1 MDNINR
7 NSSPLPAKM
16 KDKPK
21 KSQKKKVVIDL
32 KGSLKDGAV
41 DILDDPRLFI
51 NREIS
56 WVRFNTRVLEEAKDE
71 THPLLER
78 VKFLAICGNNLD
90 EFFMIR
96 VSGLKR
102 QLNKGALEPPP
113 DGMTPLE
120 QLHTLREELKP
131 FLDEHLKCWQEDI
144 LPKLKKNGVHIHRM
158 EELSVDER
166 DQLREHFEKVIF
178 PTLTPLALDLV
189 HPFPFISNLSINLA
203 VVVKDS
209 KGHEKYARVKVPNGL
224 FPRLIEFDDDN
235 DKSGKGNHFVFL
247 EDLVASNLDLLFPGM
262 KVETS
267 YVFRITRDADI
278 EIELDEAEDLLTAVE
293 EGVENRR
300 VGAPTRLEV
309 DSTMPVHLRDLFAV
323 KLGLPPYLVYQ
334 TPPPLGFVDLWQLW
348 GLPRQDL
355 KDIPFLPY
363 VPPELQNEK
372 KIFAAIKERDFIL
385 YHPYDSFVPVV
396 NLLKE
401 AAVDPEVLAI
411 KITLYRVDRHS
422 PIIEALM
429 DARDN
434 GKAVAAIVELKA
446 RFDEENNIE
455 WARALETKGVHVV
468 YGLADLK
475 VHAKLCLIIRKE
487 KSGIVRYSHISSGNY
502 NANTARVYGDIG
514 YMTSDQAIGSD
525 VSDLFNSLTGY
536 SQKEDYRKLLVS
548 PVSMR
553 REMVRRIDRE
563 IQRHKDKGDGY
574 IGWKLN
580 ALVDKEIIQAL
591 YRASMAGVK
600 IDLNIRGQCC
610 LRPGIE
616 GISENIRVV
625 SILGRFLEHA
635 RIFYFHNGG
644 DEEVLLGSSDM
655 MPRNLQKRVE
665 VLFPVGDKK
674 LRNALVKDILEV
686 HMADNVKARELKQDG
701 SYQRVIP
708 EHGEKKINSQLWMIK
723 HRGKWHGGS

>member
-1 MDNINR
+1 
-7 NSSPLPAKM
+7 M
-16 KDKPK
+16 KERPK

-32 KGSLKDGAV
+32 KGSLKKGAENS
-41 DILDDPRLFI
+41 LDDPRLFI

-71 THPLLER
+71 SHPLLER
-78 VKFLAICGNNLD
+78 VKFLAICGSNLD

-120 QLHTLREELKP
+120 QLLVLREELKP
-131 FLDEHLKCWQEDI
+131 QLDDHLKCWQDDI
-144 LPKLKKNGVHIHRM
+144 LPKLKLNGICIHRM
-158 EELSVDER
+158 DELTMDER
-166 DQLREHFEKVIF
+166 AQLREHFEKVIF
-178 PTLTPLALDLV
+178 PTLTPLALDFV

-203 VVVKDS
+203 VVVRDTD
-209 KGHEKYARVKVPNGL
+209 GQEKYARVKVPNGL
-224 FPRLIEFDDDN
+224 FPRLVEFEDDTDR
-235 DKSGKGNHFVFL
+235 SGKEDHFVFL

-267 YVFRITRDADI
+267 YAFRITRDADI

-309 DSTMPVHLRDLFAV
+309 DSTMPVHLRDLFAS
-323 KLGLPPYLVYQ
+323 KLGLAPYLVYQ

-348 GLPRQDL
+348 SLPRQDL

-363 VPPELQNEK
+363 VPPALQNEK
-372 KIFAAIKERDFIL
+372 KIFAAIKEQDYML

-411 KITLYRVDRHS
+411 KITLYRVDKHS

-434 GKAVAAIVELKA
+434 GKAVAATVELKA

-502 NANTARVYGDIG
+502 NTNTARVYGDIG
-514 YMTSDQAIGSD
+514 YLTSDQEIGSD

-536 SQKEDYRKLLVS
+536 SQKVDYRKLLVS

-553 REMVRRIDRE
+553 REIVRRIDRE
-563 IQRHKDKGDGY
+563 IERHKDKGNGY

-591 YRASMAGVK
+591 YRASMEGVK
-600 IDLNIRGQCC
+600 IDLNVRGHCC
-610 LRPGIE
+610 LRPGIK
-616 GISENIRVV
+616 GISDNIRVT
-625 SILGRFLEHA
+625 SILGRFLEHS
-635 RIFYFHNGG
+635 RIYYFRNGG
-644 DEEVLLGSSDM
+644 EEEVLLGSSDM

-686 HMADNVKARELKQDG
+686 HLADNVKARILRPDG
-701 SYQRVIP
+701 SYQRVQP
-708 EHGEKKINSQLWMIK
+708 KHGEKKMNSQLWMIK
-723 HRGKWHGGS
+723 HRGKWHDRS

>member
-1 MDNINR
+1 
-7 NSSPLPAKM
+7 M
-16 KDKPK
+16 KAKPK
-21 KSQKKKVVIDL
+21 KTRKKKVVFDL
-32 KGSLKDGAV
+32 KSSIKERGKDV
-41 DILDDPRLFI
+41 LEDSRLFI

-78 VKFLAICGNNLD
+78 VKFLAICGSNLD

-113 DGMTPLE
+113 DQMTPLE
-120 QLHTLREELKP
+120 QLLALREELKP
-131 FLDEHLKCWQEDI
+131 LLDEHLKCWQEDI
-144 LPKLKKNGVHIHRM
+144 LPKLRQNGVYIHRM
-158 EELSVDER
+158 EELTMDER
-166 DQLREHFEKVIF
+166 GQLREHFEKVIF

-203 VVVKDS
+203 VVVRDAN
-209 KGHEKYARVKVPNGL
+209 GHEKFARVKVPNGL
-224 FPRLIEFDDDN
+224 FPRLIEFDDDT
-235 DKSGKGNHFVFL
+235 DKSGKANHFVFL

-267 YVFRITRDADI
+267 FAFRITRDADI

-293 EGVENRR
+293 EGVEKRR

-309 DSTMPVHLRDLFAV
+309 DSTMPVHLRDLFAS

-348 GLPRQDL
+348 SLPRQDL

-363 VPPELQNEK
+363 VPPALQNEK
-372 KIFAAIKERDFIL
+372 KIFAAIKDHDYVL

-429 DARDN
+429 EARDN
-434 GKAVAAIVELKA
+434 GKAVAATVELKA

-502 NANTARVYGDIG
+502 NTTTARVYGDIG
-514 YMTSDQAIGSD
+514 YLTSDQEIGSD

-536 SQKEDYRKLLVS
+536 SQKEDYRRLLVS

-553 REMVRRIDRE
+553 REIIKRIDRE
-563 IQRHKDKGDGY
+563 IERHKEKGNGY
-574 IGWKLN
+574 LGWKLN

-591 YRASMAGVK
+591 YAASMAGVK
-600 IDLNIRGQCC
+600 IDLNVRGLCC
-610 LRPGIE
+610 LRPGIK
-616 GISENIRVV
+616 GISDNIRVV
-625 SILGRFLEHA
+625 SIVGRFLEHA
-635 RIFYFHNGG
+635 RIYYFHNGG

-674 LRNALVKDILEV
+674 LRNALVKDILDV
-686 HMADNVKARELKQDG
+686 HLADNVKARILRADG
-701 SYQRVIP
+701 SYVRVQP
-708 EHGEKKINSQLWMIK
+708 EHGEKKLSSQLWMIK
-723 HRGKWHGGS
+723 HRGKWNVGS

>member
-1 MDNINR
+1 MK
-7 NSSPLPAKM
+7 AKP
-16 KDKPK
+16 KPK

-32 KGSLKDGAV
+32 KASLKDGGKN
-41 DILDDPRLFI
+41 ILDDPRLFI

-56 WVRFNTRVLEEAKDE
+56 WVRFNTRVLEEAKDD

-78 VKFLAICGNNLD
+78 VKFLAICGSNLD

-120 QLHTLREELKP
+120 QLLALREELKP
-131 FLDEHLKCWQEDI
+131 LLDQHLKCWQDDV

-158 EELSVDER
+158 DELTMDER
-166 DQLREHFEKVIF
+166 GQLREYFEKVIF

-203 VVVKDS
+203 VVVRDNN
-209 KGHEKYARVKVPNGL
+209 GHERYARVKVPNGL
-224 FPRLIEFDDDN
+224 FPRLIEFDDDT
-235 DKSGKGNHFVFL
+235 DKSGKGVHFVFL

-262 KVETS
+262 KVEES

-293 EGVENRR
+293 EGVESRR

-309 DSTMPVHLRDLFAV
+309 DGTMPVHLRDLFAS

-334 TPPPLGFVDLWQLW
+334 TPPPLGFVDLWQLV

-355 KDIPFLPY
+355 KDIPFLPFL
-363 VPPELQNEK
+363 PPALQNEK
-372 KIFAAIKERDFIL
+372 KIFSAIKERDFAL

-429 DARDN
+429 EARDN
-434 GKAVAAIVELKA
+434 GKAVAATVELKA

-502 NANTARVYGDIG
+502 NTNTARVYADIG
-514 YMTSDQAIGSD
+514 YLTADHDIGSD

-553 REMVRRIDRE
+553 REIIRRIDRE
-563 IQRHKDKGDGY
+563 IQRHQDKGDGY

-580 ALVDKEIIQAL
+580 ALVDKQVIQAL

-600 IDLNIRGQCC
+600 IDLNVRGQCC
-610 LRPGIE
+610 LRPGIK
-616 GISENIRVV
+616 GVSENIRVT

-635 RIFYFHNGG
+635 RIYYFRNGG
-644 DEEVLLGSSDM
+644 EGEVLLGSSDM

-674 LRNALVKDILEV
+674 LRNAIVKDILEV
-686 HMADNVKARELKQDG
+686 HLADNVKARQLMPDG
-701 SYQRVIP
+701 SYRRVQP
-708 EHGEKKINSQLWMIK
+708 EKGEKKMSSQLWMIK

>member
-1 MDNINR
+1 
-7 NSSPLPAKM
+7 M
-16 KDKPK
+16 KAKPK
-21 KSQKKKVVIDL
+21 KSQKKKVVFDL
-32 KGSLKDGAV
+32 KPSQKEGAV

-56 WVRFNTRVLEEAKDE
+56 WVRFNTRVLEEAKDD

-78 VKFLAICGNNLD
+78 VKFLAICGSNLD

-102 QLNKGALEPPP
+102 QLSKGALVPPP
-113 DGMTPLE
+113 DMMTPLE
-120 QLHTLREELKP
+120 QLMALREELKP
-131 FLDEHLKCWQEDI
+131 LLEEHLKCWQDDI
-144 LPKLKKNGVHIHRM
+144 LPKLKQNGVHIHKF
-158 EELSVDER
+158 EELTMDER
-166 DQLREHFEKVIF
+166 GQLREYFEKVIF

-209 KGHEKYARVKVPNGL
+209 NGHEKYARVKVPNGL
-224 FPRLIEFDDDN
+224 FPRLIEFDDDT
-235 DKSGKGNHFVFL
+235 DKSGKGDHFVFL

-262 KVETS
+262 KVERS
-267 YVFRITRDADI
+267 YAFRITRDADI

-309 DSTMPVHLRDLFAV
+309 DSSMPVHLRDLFAS
-323 KLGLPPYLVYQ
+323 KLGLPPYLVFQ
-334 TPPPLGFVDLWQLW
+334 TPPPLGFVDLWQLV

-363 VPPELQNEK
+363 VPPALQNEK
-372 KIFAAIKERDFIL
+372 KIFAAIKERDHVL
-385 YHPYDSFVPVV
+385 YHPYDSFMPVV

-434 GKAVAAIVELKA
+434 GKAVAATVELKA

-475 VHAKLCLIIRKE
+475 VHAKLCLIVRKE

-502 NANTARVYGDIG
+502 NANTARVYADIG
-514 YMTSDQAIGSD
+514 YLTSNEEIGSD

-536 SQKEDYRKLLVS
+536 SQKVDYRKLLVS

-553 REMVRRIDRE
+553 REIIRRIDRE
-563 IQRHKDKGDGY
+563 IERQRDKKNGY

-580 ALVDKEIIQAL
+580 ALVDKEVIQAL
-591 YRASMAGVK
+591 YRASMEGVK
-600 IDLNIRGQCC
+600 VDLNVRGQCC

-616 GISENIRVV
+616 GISDNIRVT
-625 SILGRFLEHA
+625 SILGRFLEHG
-635 RIFYFHNGG
+635 RIYYFRNGG

-665 VLFPVGDKK
+665 VLFPVQDKR
-674 LRNALVKDILEV
+674 LRNALIKDILEV
-686 HMADNVKARELKQDG
+686 HMEDNVKARMLLSDG
-701 SYQRVIP
+701 TYVRVHP
-708 EHGEKKINSQLWMIK
+708 GKGEKKMSSQLWMIK
-723 HRGKWHGGS
+723 HRGKWNVGS

>member
-1 MDNINR
+1 
-7 NSSPLPAKM
+7 M
-16 KDKPK
+16 KVKPK

-32 KGSLKDGAV
+32 KGSYKEGSGN
-41 DILDDPRLFI
+41 ILDDPRLYI

-120 QLHTLREELKP
+120 QLLALREELKP
-131 FLDEHLKCWQEDI
+131 LLDDHLKCWQDDI
-144 LPKLKKNGVHIHRM
+144 LPKLKKNGIQIHRM
-158 EELSVDER
+158 NELTSDER
-166 DQLREHFEKVIF
+166 GQLREHFEKVIF

-203 VVVKDS
+203 VVVLDTN
-209 KGHEKYARVKVPNGL
+209 GREKYARVKVPNGL
-224 FPRLIEFDDDN
+224 FPRLIEFDDDT
-235 DKSGKGNHFVFL
+235 DKSGKGSHFVFL

-267 YVFRITRDADI
+267 YAFRITRDADI

-309 DSTMPVHLRDLFAV
+309 DSTMPVHLRDLFAS

-348 GLPRQDL
+348 SLPRQDL
-355 KDIPFLPY
+355 KDIPFLPHI
-363 VPPELQNEK
+363 PPALQNEK
-372 KIFAAIKERDFIL
+372 KLFAAIKDRDYVL

-429 DARDN
+429 EARDN
-434 GKAVAAIVELKA
+434 DKAVAATVELKA

-475 VHAKLCLIIRKE
+475 VHAKLCLIVRKE

-502 NANTARVYGDIG
+502 NTNTARVYGDIG
-514 YMTSDQAIGSD
+514 YLTSDQEIGSD

-536 SQKEDYRKLLVS
+536 SQKVDYRKLLVS

-553 REMVRRIDRE
+553 REIVRRIDRE
-563 IQRHKDKGDGY
+563 IVRHKEKGNGY

-580 ALVDKEIIQAL
+580 ALVDKEIIQSL
-591 YRASMAGVK
+591 YRASMAGVR
-600 IDLNIRGQCC
+600 IELNIRGQCC
-610 LRPGIE
+610 LRPGIK
-616 GISENIRVV
+616 GISDNIRVV
-625 SILGRFLEHA
+625 SILGRFLEHS
-635 RIFYFHNGG
+635 RIFYFRNGG

-674 LRNALVKDILEV
+674 LRSALVKDILEV
-686 HMADNVKARELKQDG
+686 HLADNVKAWTLGPDG
-701 SYQRVIP
+701 SYRRTQP
-708 EHGEKKINSQLWMIK
+708 GHGEKKMSSQLWMIK

>member
-1 MDNINR
+1 MK
-7 NSSPLPAKM
+7 AK
-16 KDKPK
+16 PRR
-21 KSQKKKVVIDL
+21 SQKKKVVIDL
-32 KGSLKDGAV
+32 KSALKDGAKDV
-41 DILDDPRLFI
+41 LDDPRLFI

-56 WVRFNTRVLEEAKDE
+56 WVRFNMRVLEEAKDE

-78 VKFLAICGNNLD
+78 VKFLAICGSNLD

-96 VSGLKR
+96 ASGLKR

-120 QLHTLREELKP
+120 QLLAVREEVIPL
-131 FLDEHLKCWQEDI
+131 LDEHLKCWQEDI
-144 LPKLKKNGVHIHRM
+144 LPKLKQNGIIIHRM
-158 EELSVDER
+158 EDLTMDER
-166 DQLREHFEKVIF
+166 GQLREHFEKVIF

-203 VVVKDS
+203 VVVLDTN
-209 KGHEKYARVKVPNGL
+209 GQERYARVKVPNGL
-224 FPRLIEFDDDN
+224 FPRLVEFDDDT
-235 DKSGKGNHFVFL
+235 DKSGKGDHFVFL

-300 VGAPTRLEV
+300 VGAPSRLEV
-309 DSTMPVHLRDLFAV
+309 DSTMPVHLKDLFAS

-348 GLPRQDL
+348 SLPRQDL

-363 VPPELQNEK
+363 VPPALQNEK
-372 KIFAAIKERDFIL
+372 KLFSSIREKDYAL
-385 YHPYDSFVPVV
+385 YHPYDSFVPIV

-429 DARDN
+429 EARDN
-434 GKAVAAIVELKA
+434 DKAVAATVELKA

-475 VHAKLCLIIRKE
+475 VHAKLCLIVRKE

-502 NANTARVYGDIG
+502 NTNTARVYADIG
-514 YMTSDQAIGSD
+514 YLTADPEIGSD

-553 REMVRRIDRE
+553 REIIRRIDRE
-563 IQRHKDKGDGY
+563 IERHEDKGDGY

-600 IDLNIRGQCC
+600 IDLNVRGQCC
-610 LRPGIE
+610 LRPGIK
-616 GISENIRVV
+616 GVSDNIKVI

-635 RIFYFHNGG
+635 RIYYFRNGG

-665 VLFPVGDKK
+665 VLFPVRDKK
-674 LRNALVKDILEV
+674 MRNAIVKDILDV
-686 HMADNVKARELKQDG
+686 HLADNVKARALSSDG
-701 SYQRVIP
+701 SYHRVLP
-708 EHGEKKINSQLWMIK
+708 KKGEKKISSQLWMIK

>member
-1 MDNINR
+1 
-7 NSSPLPAKM
+7 M
-16 KDKPK
+16 KSKPK
-21 KSQKKKVVIDL
+21 KSPKKKLVIDL
-32 KGSLKDGAV
+32 KGSLKDGGK
-41 DILDDPRLFI
+41 DILEDPRLFI

-78 VKFLAICGNNLD
+78 VKFLAICGSNLD

-120 QLHTLREELKP
+120 QLLTLREELKP
-131 FLDEHLKCWQEDI
+131 LLDEHLKCWQDEI
-144 LPKLKKNGVHIHRM
+144 LPQLKKNGIHIHRM
-158 EELSVDER
+158 DELTMDER
-166 DQLREHFEKVIF
+166 GQLREHFEKVIF

-203 VVVKDS
+203 VVVRDTN
-209 KGHEKYARVKVPNGL
+209 GHEKYARVKVPNGL
-224 FPRLIEFDDDN
+224 FPRLVEFDDDT
-235 DKSGKGNHFVFL
+235 DKSGKGDHFVFL

-262 KVETS
+262 KVEES

-293 EGVENRR
+293 EGVESRR

-309 DSTMPVHLRDLFAV
+309 DGTMPVHLRDLFAS

-348 GLPRQDL
+348 SLPRQDL
-355 KDIPFLPY
+355 KDIPFLPF
-363 VPPELQNEK
+363 VPPALQNEK
-372 KIFAAIKERDFIL
+372 KIFSSIKERDFAL

-429 DARDN
+429 EARDN
-434 GKAVAAIVELKA
+434 DKAVAATVELKA

-502 NANTARVYGDIG
+502 NTNTARVYADIG
-514 YMTSDQAIGSD
+514 YLTADKDIGSD

-536 SQKEDYRKLLVS
+536 SQKEDYRKLLVA

-553 REMVRRIDRE
+553 REIIRRIDRE
-563 IQRHKDKGDGY
+563 IERHQDKGSGY

-580 ALVDKEIIQAL
+580 ALVDKQVIQAL

-600 IDLNIRGQCC
+600 IDLNVRGQCC
-610 LRPGIE
+610 LRPGIK
-616 GISENIRVV
+616 GISDTIRVT

-635 RIFYFHNGG
+635 RIYYFRNGG
-644 DEEVLLGSSDM
+644 EEEVLLGSSDM

-674 LRNALVKDILEV
+674 LRSAIIKDILEV
-686 HMADNVKARELKQDG
+686 HLADNVKARYLSSDG
-701 SYQRVIP
+701 SYRRVQP
-708 EHGEKKINSQLWMIK
+708 KKGEKKMNSQLWMIK